1 MQMMHPAVA
10 TMPSRAQLPK
20 PRHTTRAAALLQ
32 LRSRWRHMMAR
43 ERLATQALLQ
53 GTHPVCMSAP
63 LTCHL
68 AGGHTRSGRSSLRM
82 GCPCLGMQCTLRLQ
96 DLPWQVALQMNSCS
110 GG

>member
-1 MQMMHPAVA
+1 MI
-10 TMPSRAQLPK
+10 
-20 PRHTTRAAALLQ
+20 
-32 LRSRWRHMMAR
+32 AR

-82 GCPCLGMQCTLRLQ
+82 GCPCLGMQCMLRLQ
-96 DLPWQVALQMNSCS
+96 DLLWRVALQMNSCL